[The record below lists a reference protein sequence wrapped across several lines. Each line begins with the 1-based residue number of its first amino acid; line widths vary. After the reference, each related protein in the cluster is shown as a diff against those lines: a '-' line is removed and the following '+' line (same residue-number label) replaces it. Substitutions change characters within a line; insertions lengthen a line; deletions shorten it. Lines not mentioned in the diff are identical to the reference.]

1 MRRNYVDKQKPSR
14 PRRAKRAVKKVQP
27 PLSAEDKEL
36 FEEKPASDM
45 KMKYAPR
52 MKVGSPTIK
61 APGSKKVT
69 TVGLGNLTVE
79 TIDGNT
85 YV

>member
-1 MRRNYVDKQKPSR
+1 MDQMKPSK
-14 PRRAKRAVKKVQP
+14 PRRAKRATKKVHP
-27 PLSAEDKEL
+27 PLSAEDKKL
-36 FEEKPASDM
+36 FEEDKEKSEM
-45 KMKYAPR
+45 TMKYAPR
-52 MKVGSPTIK
+52 MKVGSPNIK

>member
-1 MRRNYVDKQKPSR
+1 MKAARPS
-14 PRRAKRAVKKVQP
+14 RAKRTKKVQP

-36 FEEKPASDM
+36 FEEKSEM

-52 MKVGSPTIK
+52 MKAGSPNIK

>member
-1 MRRNYVDKQKPSR
+1 
-14 PRRAKRAVKKVQP
+14 
-27 PLSAEDKEL
+27 
-36 FEEKPASDM
+36 M

-52 MKVGSPTIK
+52 MKAGSPNIK

>member
-1 MRRNYVDKQKPSR
+1 
-14 PRRAKRAVKKVQP
+14 
-27 PLSAEDKEL
+27 
-36 FEEKPASDM
+36 
-45 KMKYAPR
+45 MKYAPR
-52 MKVGSPTIK
+52 MKVGSPNIK

>member
-1 MRRNYVDKQKPSR
+1 MDKVKPSR
-14 PRRAKRAVKKVQP
+14 PQRAKRTKKVQP

-36 FEEKPASDM
+36 FEEKPDQM
-45 KMKYAPR
+45 QMKYAPR

-61 APGSKKVT
+61 ARGSKKVS

>member
-1 MRRNYVDKQKPSR
+1 MDQMKPSK
-14 PRRAKRAVKKVQP
+14 PVKAKRVKKVQP

-36 FEEKPASDM
+36 FEEQPDNEM

-61 APGSKKVT
+61 APGSNQVT
-69 TVGLGNLTVE
+69 TVGLGNLEVV
-79 TIDGNT
+79 TINGNT
-85 YV
+85 KV

>member
-1 MRRNYVDKQKPSR
+1 VDNQKPSR

-36 FEEKPASDM
+36 FEEKSEM

-52 MKVGSPTIK
+52 MKVGSPNIK
-61 APGSKKVT
+61 APGSKQVT
-69 TVGLGNLTVE
+69 TVGLGNLTVV
-79 TIDGNT
+79 TQDGNT
-85 YV
+85 NV

>member
-1 MRRNYVDKQKPSR
+1 MDNQKPSR
-14 PRRAKRAVKKVQP
+14 PRRAKRATKKVQP
-27 PLSAEDKEL
+27 PLSADDKEL
-36 FEEKPASDM
+36 FEEKNEM

-52 MKVGSPTIK
+52 MKVGGPKIS
-61 APGSKKVT
+61 APGKKVT

-79 TIDGNT
+79 TVDGNT

>member
-1 MRRNYVDKQKPSR
+1 MDAKPSR
-14 PRRAKRAVKKVQP
+14 PRRAKRTTVKKEVQP

-36 FEEKPASDM
+36 FEEKDSM
-45 KMKYAPR
+45 TMKYAPR
-52 MKVGSPTIK
+52 MKVGSPNIK

-79 TIDGNT
+79 TINGNT
-85 YV
+85 NV

>member
-1 MRRNYVDKQKPSR
+1 MKAARPS
-14 PRRAKRAVKKVQP
+14 RAKRAKKVQP

-36 FEEKPASDM
+36 FEEKPKSEM

-61 APGSKKVT
+61 APGSKAVT
-69 TVGLGNLTVE
+69 TVGLGNLTVV
-79 TIDGNT
+79 TQDGNT
-85 YV
+85 NV

>member
-1 MRRNYVDKQKPSR
+1 MQPSK
-14 PRRAKRAVKKVQP
+14 PRRAKRATKKVQP

-36 FEEKPASDM
+36 FEEKSEDV

-52 MKVGSPTIK
+52 MKVGGPKIS
-61 APGSKKVT
+61 APGKKVT
-69 TVGLGNLTVE
+69 TVGLGNLKVD
-79 TIDGNT
+79 TINGNT

>member
-1 MRRNYVDKQKPSR
+1 MDQKPSR
-14 PRRAKRAVKKVQP
+14 PRRSKSKRTTAKKEVQP
-27 PLSAEDKEL
+27 PLSAEDKKL
-36 FEEKPASDM
+36 FQEKEEM
-45 KMKYAPR
+45 TMKYAPR

-79 TIDGNT
+79 TINGNPN
-85 YV
+85 V

>member
-1 MRRNYVDKQKPSR
+1 MDQQKPSR
-14 PRRAKRAVKKVQP
+14 PRRAKRAKKVQP

-36 FEEKPASDM
+36 FEEKSEM

-52 MKVGSPTIK
+52 MKVGGPKIS
-61 APGSKKVT
+61 APGKKVT

-79 TIDGNT
+79 TVDGNT

>member
-1 MRRNYVDKQKPSR
+1 MDQQKPSR
-14 PRRAKRAVKKVQP
+14 PRKAKQAANKVQP

-36 FEEKPASDM
+36 FEEQPDNEM

-61 APGSKKVT
+61 APGSNQVT
-69 TVGLGNLTVE
+69 TVGLGNLEVV
-79 TIDGNT
+79 TINGNT
-85 YV
+85 NV

>member
-1 MRRNYVDKQKPSR
+1 MDQQKPSR
-14 PRRAKRAVKKVQP
+14 PRRAKRAKKVQP

-36 FEEKPASDM
+36 FEDQNAM
-45 KMKYAPR
+45 TMKYAPR
-52 MKVGSPTIK
+52 MKVGSPNIK

>member
-1 MRRNYVDKQKPSR
+1 MDQQKPSR
-14 PRRAKRAVKKVQP
+14 PRRAKRAKKVQP

-36 FEEKPASDM
+36 FEEKSEM

-52 MKVGSPTIK
+52 MKAGSPNIK

>member
-1 MRRNYVDKQKPSR
+1 MDKQKPSR
-14 PRRAKRAVKKVQP
+14 PRRAKRATKKVQP

-36 FEEKPASDM
+36 FEEKSEM

-52 MKVGSPTIK
+52 MKVGSPNIK

-79 TIDGNT
+79 TFDGRSPNT
-85 YV
+85 NV